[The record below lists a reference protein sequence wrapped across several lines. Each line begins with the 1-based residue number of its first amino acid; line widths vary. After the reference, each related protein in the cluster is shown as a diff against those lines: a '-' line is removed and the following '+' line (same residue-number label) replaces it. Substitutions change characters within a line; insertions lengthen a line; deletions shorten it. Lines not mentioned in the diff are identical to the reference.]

1 MPQSANYLKFDLGYA
16 ARGINYTE
24 KSFMKLTTGANF
36 IKVLTAIINATF
48 SKLP

>member
-24 KSFMKLTTGANF
+24 KCFMKLITGANF
-36 IKVLTAIINATF
+36 IKLLTAIIYATIG
-48 SKLP
+48 KLP